1 MAGVEIPH
9 IDCIV
14 TPGRF
19 ALGFKGFTI
28 ISDPNLF
35 ANRLWDGFAFI
46 FRIHV
51 SDPGHLGCYMYI
63 CGLSLGLFA
72 VLAFGLRQ

>member
-1 MAGVEIPH
+1 
-9 IDCIV
+9 
-14 TPGRF
+14 
-19 ALGFKGFTI
+19 
-28 ISDPNLF
+28 LF